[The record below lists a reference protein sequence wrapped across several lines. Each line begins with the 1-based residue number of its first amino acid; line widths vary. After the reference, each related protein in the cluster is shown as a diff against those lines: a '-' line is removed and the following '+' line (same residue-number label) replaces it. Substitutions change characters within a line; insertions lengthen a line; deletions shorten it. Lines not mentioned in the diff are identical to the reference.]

1 MDEKQRAKQKEAVPA
16 LQPCRWLPGSG
27 ARGSRAVATGEGLLP
42 RGDGMGTHCSPTAGH
57 SELQQRLPAA
67 LTYIAC

>member
-1 MDEKQRAKQKEAVPA
+1 M
-16 LQPCRWLPGSG
+16 
-27 ARGSRAVATGEGLLP
+27 ATGEGLLP